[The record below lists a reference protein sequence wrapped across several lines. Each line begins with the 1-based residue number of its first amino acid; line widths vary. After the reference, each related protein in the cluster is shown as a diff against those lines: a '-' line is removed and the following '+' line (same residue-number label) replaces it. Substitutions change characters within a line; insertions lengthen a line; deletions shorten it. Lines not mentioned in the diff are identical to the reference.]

1 MKDEP
6 TGPSSSSGVAGAT
19 GKQPSRQMVELLCK
33 ALLDSELS
41 DRLFAD
47 PEATAQVFGLEG
59 NEVHALK
66 RLDRRLLERRMSDL
80 RSA

>member
-1 MKDEP
+1 MVVF
-6 TGPSSSSGVAGAT
+6 SWSGCPFCKKA
-19 GKQPSRQMVELLCK
+19 K